1 MNREEEKRAVGKDF
15 YVLLVL
21 LLVQKQA
28 SVVAMRMKKRAFLRK
43 KKVEKK
49 KNCVSFFSIAV
60 CEGSVCASPVLREA
74 SKQKPFLSAFSTIVL
89 LFCLCSLLW
98 V

>member
-28 SVVAMRMKKRAFLRK
+28 SVVAMRIKKSAFLRK

-49 KNCVSFFSIAV
+49 NCVSF
-60 CEGSVCASPVLREA
+60 
-74 SKQKPFLSAFSTIVL
+74 
-89 LFCLCSLLW
+89 SLLRMLSLHSS
-98 V
+98 VVSVVKDLCYVI